1 MASDPVSFD
10 LDVVALF
17 SERDQE
23 AMLVV
28 FDLWDVDDVREHAS
42 KILEQVESGRMPCY
56 GSWSSEQVALFRSWV
71 DGGMAD

>member
-10 LDVVALF
+10 LDVVPLF

-28 FDLWDVDDVREHAS
+28 FDLWDVDDVREHAPA
-42 KILEQVESGRMPCY
+42 ILEQVESGRMPCY
-56 GSWSSEQVALFRSWV
+56 GPWSPEQVELFRSWV